1 VDTGIALAEL
11 PAVDVRFPRR
21 RTASLISVVD
31 AIAEAPRLQPY
42 SDEVIAFCASF
53 AHELARRARG
63 MPELQALAFWMRKA
77 ELLRMRDE
85 FCALGTANVV
95 LVPRGVVFHL
105 PPANVDTI
113 FVYSWLL
120 SVLAGNI
127 NVVRLSSRETE
138 QTELILDVL
147 TEVAARTEHA
157 GLASNTVMLR
167 YRHDGQATAALSEMA
182 DVRVIWGGDE
192 TVAEIRRFSIPPHAF
207 DLSFPDRSSLT
218 VINAQ
223 HYNCLDDDAREF
235 LAERF
240 FNDAYWFDQLGC
252 SSPRLVCWVGSE
264 ECAQRAAR
272 VFFELLSS
280 VVSRKSYKV
289 DTATAINKLTYAYRA
304 VLDQQVAEVRW
315 LDNEVVVLPLER
327 FEAVSGEFCGAGTFY
342 QVRCERLAE
351 LASHVGRRD
360 QTLCHEGYS
369 ADELHELTIALN
381 GRGIDRIVPVGDA
394 LTFNR
399 FWDGND
405 LLQAFTR
412 RVFIAAR
419 SDLGRYREKASDR
432 GGEGR

>member
-1 VDTGIALAEL
+1 
-11 PAVDVRFPRR
+11 
-21 RTASLISVVD
+21 
-31 AIAEAPRLQPY
+31 
-42 SDEVIAFCASF
+42 
-53 AHELARRARG
+53 
-63 MPELQALAFWMRKA
+63 
-77 ELLRMRDE
+77 
-85 FCALGTANVV
+85 
-95 LVPRGVVFHL
+95 
-105 PPANVDTI
+105 
-113 FVYSWLL
+113 
-120 SVLAGNI
+120 
-127 NVVRLSSRETE
+127 
-138 QTELILDVL
+138 
-147 TEVAARTEHA
+147 
-157 GLASNTVMLR
+157 
-167 YRHDGQATAALSEMA
+167 
-182 DVRVIWGGDE
+182 
-192 TVAEIRRFSIPPHAF
+192 
-207 DLSFPDRSSLT
+207 
-218 VINAQ
+218 
-223 HYNCLDDDAREF
+223 
-235 LAERF
+235 
-240 FNDAYWFDQLGC
+240 
-252 SSPRLVCWVGSE
+252 
-264 ECAQRAAR
+264 